1 MDERGL
7 QVLSERLARV
17 ERENRRLR
25 RIGAVVLAGLAAVV
39 LLGQAGPGNVGRTV
53 EAEQFVLRD
62 AGGKVRAV
70 LHTRADGSPHLDF
83 RDAAGGARASLG
95 LLGDVAG
102 LSLTDKAG
110 NGGVVLHT
118 QLDGRPSLTFTD
130 RNGGRRMTLF
140 LSHDGSSTLAFSD
153 RHRASR
159 MVLNAIDNG
168 PMGLFFYDAGG
179 RLRSLLDIE
188 PDGSPALALFDEN
201 RTSRAILGH
210 TELDGGKAGTTE
222 RRQASSLLLFD
233 KTGRVI
239 WRAP

>member
-1 MDERGL
+1 MHERDL
-7 QVLSERLARV
+7 QVLGERLARL
-17 ERENRRLR
+17 ERENRRWR
-25 RIGAVVLAGLAAVV
+25 RAGAMVLAALAAVV
-39 LLGQAGPGNVGRTV
+39 LLGQAAPGNGGRTV

-70 LHTRADGSPHLDF
+70 LHAGADGSPHLEM
-83 RDAAGGARASLG
+83 RDAAGNARASLG

-102 LSLTDKAG
+102 LSMTEAG
-110 NGGVVLHT
+110 GKGGVVLHT
-118 QLDGRPSLTFTD
+118 QADGRPSLTFTD
-130 RNGGRRMTLF
+130 RNGSRRMTLF
-140 LSHDGSSTLAFSD
+140 LAHDGSSTLAFSD
-153 RHRASR
+153 RQRASR

-168 PMGLFFYDAGG
+168 PMGLFFYDASG
-179 RLRSLLDIE
+179 RLRSLLDVE

-210 TELDGGKAGTTE
+210 TELEGGKPGTTE
-222 RRQASSLLLFD
+222 KRQASSLLLFD